1 MRPSLCR
8 RAIKAA
14 QPLFETRP
22 HLISSGEI
30 TPKIPAAEYYQ
41 RRQRLLAALP
51 DDSIAII
58 PGNQT
63 QYSTN
68 VVFFE
73 FRQDPNFWYLTGFQ
87 EPESALVLFK
97 KNDNDM
103 RSIMFVP
110 ESDAKSELW
119 EGERAGTDGAV
130 NIFNA
135 DESYPIGDMSTQLE
149 LLLKNTKQVFA
160 DVDSLPQR
168 LVTKEWIGTV
178 KSSPVAKYYALNPL
192 VERMRIQKS
201 ENEIDCMRTA
211 CEISALAYNSAFQ
224 TSFPTETSLAAFLE
238 YQFKINGATGSAY
251 VPVVAGGKHA
261 LTIHYVRND
270 DVLLPED
277 LVLVDAG
284 AHYGGYS
291 ADISRTWPVAGKFSE
306 PQKQLYEAVLNVNK
320 KCIKLCHA
328 QTGFSMSELHHQS
341 DKIMVEELSQVISGV
356 TSRNVRQLYPHSI
369 GHHVGIDV
377 HDLSSPVRYMALQ
390 PNHVVTIEPGVYVP
404 LGSEWPKEF
413 QGIGI
418 RIEDNV
424 VVGSNPDNMEVLTA
438 DTSKEI
444 NELERLSS

>member
-1 MRPSLCR
+1 MRPSFCR
-8 RAIKAA
+8 RAVKAA

-30 TPKIPAAEYYQ
+30 TPGIPAAEYYQ

-51 DDSIAII
+51 DNSVAIV

-97 KNDNDM
+97 KNDQDM

-135 DESYPIGDMSTQLE
+135 DEAYPIGEMGSRLD
-149 LLLKNTKQVFA
+149 LLLKNTQQVFA

-168 LVTKEWIGTV
+168 LVTKEWIGTI
-178 KSSPVAKYYALNPL
+178 KSSPISKYYALNPL

-224 TSFPTETSLAAFLE
+224 TTFPTESSLAAFLE
-238 YQFKINGATGSAY
+238 YQFKLNGASGSAY

-284 AHYGGYS
+284 AYYGGYT
-291 ADISRTWPVAGKFSE
+291 ADISRTWPVGGKFSE

-328 QTGFSMSELHHQS
+328 QTGYSMSELHHHS
-341 DKIMVEELSQVISGV
+341 DKIMVEELSQVLSGV

-390 PNHVVTIEPGVYVP
+390 PNHVVTVEPGVYVP
-404 LGSEWPKEF
+404 IGSEWPKEF
-413 QGIGI
+413 HGIGI
-418 RIEDNV
+418 RVEDNV
-424 VVGSNPDNMEVLTA
+424 VVGSNPDNMEILTA
-438 DTSKEI
+438 DTVKEVSD
-444 NELERLSS
+444 LERLS